1 MKTLKT
7 TAITL
12 FLHFALASSAH
23 TDPIPH
29 YLGSNILNLSRKT
42 VEKMRNSVRTVR
54 VPAKY
59 KPPEC
64 KLTAQVHSI
73 VFGNTRTF
81 GYFRLLSITTV
92 RHNNI
97 IA

>member
-12 FLHFALASSAH
+12 LLHFALASSAH
-23 TDPIPH
+23 TDSLLH
-29 YLGSNILNLSRKT
+29 YLGSNILNLFRKT
-42 VEKMRNSVRTVR
+42 EEKMRNSVRTVR

-59 KPPEC
+59 KPQEC

-73 VFGNTRTF
+73 VFGSTRTF
-81 GYFRLLSITTV
+81 GYLRLLSIIIV
-92 RHNNI
+92 RHINV